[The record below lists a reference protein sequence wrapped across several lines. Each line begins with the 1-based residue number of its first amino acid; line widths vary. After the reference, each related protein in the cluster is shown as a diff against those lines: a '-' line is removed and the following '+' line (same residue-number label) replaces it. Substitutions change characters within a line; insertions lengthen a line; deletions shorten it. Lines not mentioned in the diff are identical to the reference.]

1 MSLRDTL
8 LALGLGL
15 TLFACAD
22 STSAPT
28 TVRLVELPAQHATLG
43 TDSLTPPGWL
53 RRHQTIGARDWHAS
67 PWPDVWSARILLP
80 GTAHPTSRSSPHELA
95 FEGQP
100 LPEMQVGPELLDLEG
115 LPDGSFTVVGDELL
129 LLDRQAQFAGREL
142 LYHAWIE
149 RAVTPRFTLPG
160 VTSDGWGL
168 LAGESLSFELPD
180 VQGRTAE
187 LVFGTRVFGSERGA
201 RPSEVVLT
209 LDGAEL
215 FRTTQ
220 AAAMLAPTVPRRVV
234 LPEFQGGRL
243 SIEVRS
249 GDGLTQIADP
259 VLHQS
264 DRAHP
269 PSQPPDIVVFLADTF
284 RADNLAAWGGDPRLA
299 PHMNAF
305 AETGLAF
312 TAAHAPA
319 TWTLPSQASMLTS
332 LYPYQHGAVRHDRRL
347 PPGLDTL
354 PGRLFAAGYRT
365 AAVTDGILVTQRHG
379 LDSGFELFLEAPP
392 DKDFAAATL
401 ARVRDV
407 LAMDDG
413 RPLFLFVQTY
423 RAHAPYVATPAT
435 LAAHPALFGERPDPG
450 EWEYAPL
457 AARVSAAVR
466 ASLNGE
472 PEAEAEAR
480 AAAATLERLYRGG
493 VADLD
498 RGFGQLLALLDETGH
513 GAGLVVLTSDHGE
526 SFLEHRALSHG
537 TSVLE
542 AEAWVPLVLAGAGIP
557 AGLSAANVNLVDLA
571 PTLAQLADVAPG
583 PSWQGRSL
591 LGPAAG
597 LSVSFEAEIS
607 PGPKE
612 RRFALYDGSHKLV
625 GHMQDGRI
633 LERLG
638 PSFDLATDPGEEH
651 ELGADAAPWRA
662 PLFERARG
670 DLERWTRPVGEFVE
684 LELTSGESASLR
696 AMGYLGD

>member
-1 MSLRDTL
+1 
-8 LALGLGL
+8 
-15 TLFACAD
+15 
-22 STSAPT
+22 
-28 TVRLVELPAQHATLG
+28 
-43 TDSLTPPGWL
+43 
-53 RRHQTIGARDWHAS
+53 
-67 PWPDVWSARILLP
+67 
-80 GTAHPTSRSSPHELA
+80 RSSPHELA
-95 FEGQP
+95 LDGSP
-100 LPEMQVGPELLDLEG
+100 LPEMRVGPELLALEG
-115 LPDGSFTVVGDELL
+115 LADGSFTVVGDELL
-129 LLDRQAQFAGREL
+129 LLDRQVRFAGKEL
-142 LYHAWIE
+142 VYTAWIE
-149 RAVTPRFTLPG
+149 RAVSPRFTLPG

-168 LAGESLSFELPD
+168 LAGESLTFELPD

-201 RPSEVVLT
+201 LPSQIVLT
-209 LDGAEL
+209 LDGAEV
-215 FRTTQ
+215 FRALQ
-220 AAAMLAPTVPRRVV
+220 DAAMLAPIVPRRVV
-234 LPEFQGGRL
+234 LPDFQGGRL
-243 SIEVRS
+243 TVEVRS
-249 GDGLTQIADP
+249 GDGVTQIANP

-269 PSQPPDIVVFLADTF
+269 PSRPPDIVVFLADTF
-284 RADNLAAWGGDPRLA
+284 RADNLAAWGADPGLA

-354 PGRLFAAGYRT
+354 PGRLSAAGYRT

-392 DKDFAAATL
+392 DKDFAVASL

-423 RAHAPYVATPAT
+423 RTHAPYVATPAT
-435 LAAHPALFGERPDPG
+435 LAAHPALFGKHPEPED
-450 EWEYAPL
+450 WKYAPL
-457 AARVSAAVR
+457 AARLGAAVR
-466 ASLNGE
+466 ASLSGE

-498 RGFGQLLALLDETGH
+498 RGFGQLLELLDETGH
-513 GAGLVVLTSDHGE
+513 GAGIVVLTSDHGE

-557 AGLSAANVNLVDLA
+557 AGLSEANVNLIDLA
-571 PTLAQLADVAPG
+571 PTLAELADVAPA

-591 LGPAAG
+591 LGPSAG
-597 LSVSFEAEIS
+597 LSVSFEAEIA

-612 RRFALYDGSHKLV
+612 RRFALFDGRYKLT
-625 GHMQDGRI
+625 GLMQDGRV
-633 LERLG
+633 LERIG
-638 PSFDLATDPGEEH
+638 PSFDLAVDPGEEH
-651 ELGADAAPWRA
+651 ELGADEAPWSA

-684 LELTSGESASLR
+684 LELTSAESASLR